1 METRARMR
9 ALLQEKH
16 QRRSSLKTS
25 AGFRQPD
32 DGLQL
37 TVCGG
42 VSPQGSRLYMYT
54 HIYIYTYMYTVSPQK
69 QSSGSVKRRVAN

>member
-1 METRARMR
+1 MEIRARMR

-42 VSPQGSRLYMYT
+42 VSPQGSRLYVYT
-54 HIYIYTYMYTVSPQK
+54 YIYIYIYIYTVSPQR
-69 QSSGSVKRRVAN
+69 QCSGSVKCRVAN